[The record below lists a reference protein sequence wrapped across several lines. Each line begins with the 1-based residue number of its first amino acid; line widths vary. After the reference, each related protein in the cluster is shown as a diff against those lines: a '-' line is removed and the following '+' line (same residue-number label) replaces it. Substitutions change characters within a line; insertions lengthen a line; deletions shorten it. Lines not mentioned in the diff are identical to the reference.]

1 MANTFDTMKKYILL
15 LIICGS
21 YFYGYS
27 QNIGGI
33 DGLGRKIPQQ
43 TEVGKPKLNKTVAIF
58 YFLWQGDAASPT
70 SEDVYDLSKLWE
82 TSPSTF
88 EDFNHK
94 GWGGG
99 AGREGK
105 YYFWGE
111 PVWGYYA
118 GTDYWV
124 HLKNMQLLTDAG
136 VDILVLDATNHLTY
150 PKQAEALLKAIKN
163 VRAQRGHA
171 PKVVFYTNTLSGS
184 AMQIIY
190 DNVYKE
196 GGSLRDPESWHY
208 LDGKPLIIGR
218 SKEAVGKDY
227 ESFFTIRESQWPNEP
242 QVENG
247 WPWIS
252 FTRPAKVHYTS
263 DGKAEIIN
271 VSASQHP
278 NLDASMGGSAFYG
291 ATGNWGRSYRNGS
304 PGDPKKDI
312 KYGYNIQEQ
321 WDDAL
326 QHDLPYVFIT
336 GWNEWIAGKWKRTSG
351 NLNQAH
357 FVDQAN
363 GEYSRDIEPTYTD
376 GLEDHYYMQMISNIR
391 KYKGIDSLQVL
402 SAPKSIKF
410 FDDWK
415 SVLPEYKDY
424 VGDIVH
430 RDHPS
435 GLSRPK
441 TSYTNT
447 TGRNDIKSMKVA
459 RDASNIYFYVETMN
473 PITAKTHDDWMT
485 LWINTDLTEKTG
497 WNGYQYRIN
506 HSDYLQQYVNN
517 EWINMV
523 KVNRKS
529 EGSKM
534 VIQFKL
540 KDIGLKSN
548 DLHFEF
554 KWTDNATGNEILDWY
569 KNGDVAPNGRLNY
582 IVKSN

>member
-1 MANTFDTMKKYILL
+1 MQKAKYFLILKVL
-15 LIICGS
+15 VLS
-21 YFYGYS
+21 FYAKG

-33 DGLGRKIPQQ
+33 DGLGRTIPQQ
-43 TEVGKPKLNKTVAIF
+43 TEVGKSKPNKTVAIF

-70 SEDVYDLSKLWE
+70 SEDVYDLSKLWD
-82 TSPSTF
+82 TSPETF
-88 EDFNHK
+88 EDFGHP

-150 PKQAEALLKAIKN
+150 PNQTRALLKAIKE
-163 VRAQRGHA
+163 VRSQRANA
-171 PKVVFYTNTLSGS
+171 PKIVFYTNTLSAS

-196 GGSLRDPESWHY
+196 GGSLRDPASWHY

-218 SKEAVGKDY
+218 SKEAAGKDY

-252 FTRPAKVHYTS
+252 FTRPPKVHYNAA
-263 DGKAEIIN
+263 GKAEIIN

-291 ATGNWGRSYRNGS
+291 ASGNWGRSYRNGD

-321 WDDAL
+321 WDYAL
-326 QHDLPYVFIT
+326 QQDLPYVFVT
-336 GWNEWIAGKWKRTSG
+336 GWNEWIAGKWKRASG
-351 NLNQAH
+351 NPNHAH

-363 GEYSRDIEPTYTD
+363 GEYSRDLEPTYTD
-376 GLEDHYYMQMISNIR
+376 GLEDHYYMQLISNIR
-391 KYKGIDSLQVL
+391 RYKGINALQIL
-402 SAPKSIKF
+402 SAPKSISNWQ
-410 FDDWK
+410 DWQ
-415 SVLPEYKDY
+415 SVSPEYKDY
-424 VGDIVH
+424 VGDVAH

-435 GLSRPK
+435 GLSQPK
-441 TSYTNT
+441 ITYTNT
-447 TGRNDIKSMKVA
+447 TGRNDINLMKVA
-459 RDASNIYFYVETMN
+459 RDARNIYFYVETVN
-473 PITAKTHDDWMT
+473 PITSKSQDDWMT
-485 LWINTDLTEKTG
+485 LWINTDLSKKSG
-497 WNGYQYRIN
+497 WNGYSYRIN
-506 HSDYLQQYVNN
+506 HTDHLQQYVNN
-517 EWINMV
+517 KWVNKV
-523 KVNRKS
+523 KVVRKT
-529 EGSKM
+529 EGTKM
-534 VIQFKL
+534 MIQL
-540 KDIGLKSN
+540 QLSDLALKSS
-548 DLHFEF
+548 DLNFEF
-554 KWTDNATGNEILDWY
+554 KWTDNATGSEILDWY

-582 IVKSN
+582 IVKGR